1 MKTLKI
7 ICLVLLSIFVVSSV
21 GFAEEKSEQKKFDY
35 YAEYTG
41 KIMRS
46 DRNFILVNI
55 IDTDAYVGIRI
66 LDKQGFI
73 VDGDLIQGQ
82 LIRSAKS
89 IVIVDITQESKFVG
103 KVVFGENSLEEVT
116 QWWELRYEL
125 KL

>member
-7 ICLVLLSIFVVSSV
+7 ICSALLSIFVVSSI

-55 IDTDAYVGIRI
+55 VDTDAYVGIRI

-73 VDGDLIQGQ
+73 VDGDLIRG
-82 LIRSAKS
+82 
-89 IVIVDITQESKFVG
+89 
-103 KVVFGENSLEEVT
+103 
-116 QWWELRYEL
+116 
-125 KL
+125 